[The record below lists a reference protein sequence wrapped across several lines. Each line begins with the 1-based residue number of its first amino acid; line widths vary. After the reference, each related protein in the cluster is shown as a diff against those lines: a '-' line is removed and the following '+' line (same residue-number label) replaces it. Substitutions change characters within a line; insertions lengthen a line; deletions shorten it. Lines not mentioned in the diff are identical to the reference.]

1 MSVTSTLMNCFIPR
15 TLSDIL
21 PKWGVECNQ
30 PSALIIGPHV
40 ACSFVDHDGHDALS
54 LGIVLFGW
62 NCFHCLVLPPA
73 EAASAARPPPQSS
86 HLHGPGNGARQFALT
101 ISWTARRANI
111 AKGSSR

>member
-54 LGIVLFGW
+54 LGIVLFGS
-62 NCFHCLVLPPA
+62 NCFHCLVLPPPKLHRLHVRHHNLLA
-73 EAASAARPPPQSS
+73 CTVQATGLASS
-86 HLHGPGNGARQFALT
+86 L
-101 ISWTARRANI
+101 
-111 AKGSSR
+111 